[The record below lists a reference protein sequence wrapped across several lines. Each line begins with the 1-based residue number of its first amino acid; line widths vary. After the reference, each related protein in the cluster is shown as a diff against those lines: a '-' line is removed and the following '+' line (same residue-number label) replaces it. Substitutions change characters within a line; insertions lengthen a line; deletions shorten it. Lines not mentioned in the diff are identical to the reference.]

1 MTCRMSSNHKAFFG
15 LGIVKGRRPAA
26 AARMEQIYPKG
37 EFGFPAPYTREW
49 FKAVE
54 SGGPLN
60 PSFCVVGFTRIW
72 QVYRPGSS
80 VPSGTLKRA
89 GTALAVYRQY
99 SWTDRQDCRHRWGRR
114 VSDGFRW
121 TVGAVLSSSYICGM
135 LGLLRKPSRI
145 AAFI

>member
-1 MTCRMSSNHKAFFG
+1 
-15 LGIVKGRRPAA
+15 
-26 AARMEQIYPKG
+26 MEQIYPKG

-80 VPSGTLKRA
+80 VPSGTLKLA

-114 VSDGFRW
+114 FRMVSAGQWVQYYRQ
-121 TVGAVLSSSYICGM
+121 AICAGCWDY
-135 LGLLRKPSRI
+135 
-145 AAFI
+145 